1 MDLENIK
8 ILAVDDNKDN
18 LTVYKGLLLEAFNN
32 ITIYTAMS
40 GKEAINK
47 VKEKSPDV
55 ILLDVKMPEMDGF
68 EVCRI
73 IKSYDSTNHIPIV
86 FITAYDEKSAK
97 IKALE
102 VGGEAFLAKPIDEA
116 ELTAQIKAM
125 IKIKA
130 AEDKIRTEKDRL
142 SELVKQ
148 RTQELEKE
156 LNERKVKEEELQKT
170 VEILKNSRSATL
182 NILYDLQS
190 EVDKHKESKEK
201 LDKSERLRKLTGE
214 MAKIGGWEFN
224 SITFEESWS
233 EEVAKIH
240 DLAFDSVVSAKDTV
254 EFYVGSSKEKILTA
268 IDNAIKFGVPY
279 ELELEM
285 ITAKGNRKWVRTI
298 GEPIIKDGKTIR
310 LQGTF
315 QDITEAK
322 KAEDEYKE
330 IYDQMHAVSEHSHNS
345 ICIIK
350 EDGKILWVNNAAE
363 KLSGYSKEEIYANN
377 SFFDFVAPESKAMVM
392 ENYEKFLRGEEFL
405 DKFIFYLVCKSGE
418 KKLVEIYIAV
428 YLDKNK
434 NRRMAVNILDISE
447 QRAATEALMRS
458 ELQFRTLAQFAPVG
472 IFTTNEEGITT
483 YVNPKWCEIA
493 QLAPED
499 ATGDN
504 WIKAVHPEDREK
516 LLKDWKILSH
526 NKLTSS
532 KEYRFLRK
540 DGSIAWVF
548 GKAEPQIDVEGNN
561 YGYVGVIIDITENK
575 AAQQKINKSEKH
587 FRSIWESSESGMRL
601 TDADGIIVDV
611 NNAFCNMVEMKKED
625 LINKPLSVI
634 YRKELQERILDA
646 AIRKFKNRE
655 VEKVFEKELLLWNNK
670 NIWFEVSNSFIEIE
684 NQPSLLLGIFADIS
698 IRKQALKELKESN
711 EFSNYLLS
719 SIPYGIDIVDHE
731 GTVKFC
737 NEKFYNLFGGD
748 VIGKKCWKVFCEAD
762 EQCPECPL
770 KSMGNNL
777 NSLITERLDV
787 KTNRLYEI
795 SHTGIFYKGEKVILE
810 IFNDISDKKKLITEI
825 TEAKN
830 KAEEMNRLK
839 SNFLANMNHELR
851 TPLNGIMGFASIL
864 FDELQE
870 EEYIQMAESIIDSS
884 KRLSATLNL
893 LLELSTVESDKI
905 LMDTKVLEVNELV
918 NRVVK
923 SLNTDAVKKHLKLEI
938 ISDYDLIYARLD
950 DYYFPHV
957 IHNLIDNAIK
967 YTNEGEI
974 KVVVGVENDNDGS
987 YFYIS
992 VIDTGIGIPSEKI
1005 DLIWEE
1011 FRQVSEG
1018 LNRNYEGTGLGLT
1031 IVKKIVKLLDGNIEV
1046 KSEVGKG
1053 SRFTV
1058 RLPKI
1063 LEFPVPEIVEE
1074 EIKVKELE
1082 KSGKFIGKEK
1092 LPVVLYVED
1101 DRINQNV
1108 LRLFL
1113 KNSYNVELADDG
1125 YTALEKVKDKQ
1136 YDLIFMDINL
1146 GSGMNGIEVTKEIR
1160 KIINYTSTPIV
1171 AITAYT
1177 SDADRLQFMEA
1188 GCSHYL
1194 AKPFLREN
1202 LINLINS
1209 IR

>member
-18 LTVYKGLLLEAFNN
+18 LTVYKALLLEAFNN
-32 ITIYTAMS
+32 VIIHTAMS

-47 VKEKSPDV
+47 VKEISPDV
-55 ILLDVKMPEMDGF
+55 VLLDVKMPEMDGF

-73 IKSYDSTNHIPIV
+73 LKSDETTMQIPIV
-86 FITAYDEKSAK
+86 FITAYDEKKAK

-102 VGGEAFLAKPIDEA
+102 VGGDAFLAKPIDEA
-116 ELTAQIKAM
+116 ELNAQIKAM
-125 IKIKA
+125 LKLKA

-156 LNERKVKEEELQKT
+156 LSERKLKEAELQKT

-182 NILYDLQS
+182 NILFDLQS
-190 EVDKHKESKEK
+190 EVDKHNESREK
-201 LDKSERLRKLTGE
+201 LDKSEKLRKLTGE
-214 MAKIGGWEFN
+214 MAKIGGWEFDA
-224 SITFEESWS
+224 ITFEGSWS

-240 DLAFDSVVSAKDTV
+240 DLAFEASLSAKDTLG
-254 EFYVGSSKEKILTA
+254 FYVDSSKEKIEKA
-268 IDNAIKFGVPY
+268 ISDAITYGIPY

-298 GEPIIKDGKTIR
+298 GEPIIKDGKTVR

-315 QDITEAK
+315 QDITDAK
-322 KAEDEYKE
+322 KAKDEYKE
-330 IYDQMHAVSEHSHNS
+330 IYDQMLAVAEHSHNA

-350 EDGKILWVNNAAE
+350 EDGRMLWVNNAAV
-363 KLSGYSKEEIYANN
+363 KLSEFSKEEIYKCD
-377 SFFDFVAPESKAMVM
+377 SFMDFVAPESKAMVM
-392 ENYEKFLRGEEFL
+392 ENYEKFLKGEEFV
-405 DKFIFYLVCKSGE
+405 DKFIFYFVCKSGE
-418 KKLVEIYIAV
+418 KKLVEIFIAV

-526 NKLTSS
+526 SKLASS

-548 GKAEPQIDVEGNN
+548 GKAEPQIDEEGNN

-575 AAQQKINKSEKH
+575 EAQQKINKSEKH
-587 FRSIWESSESGMRL
+587 FRSIWESTESGMRL
-601 TDADGIIVDV
+601 TDADGKIVDV

-625 LINKPLSVI
+625 LLNKPLSVI
-634 YRKELQERILDA
+634 YRENIQERILKA

-684 NQPSLLLGIFADIS
+684 NQPALLLGIFADIS
-698 IRKQALKELKESN
+698 DRKQAQKELKESN

-719 SIPYGIDIVDHE
+719 SIPFGIDIVDQE
-731 GTVKFC
+731 GNIVFC
-737 NEKFYNLFGGD
+737 NEMFYKLFGYG
-748 VIGKKCWKVFCEAD
+748 VIGSKCWKVFCDTD
-762 EQCPECPL
+762 EQCQNCPL
-770 KSMGNNL
+770 KRMDNNIS
-777 NSLITERLDV
+777 SLIVERLDV
-787 KTNRLYEI
+787 KKNRLYEI

-810 IFNDISDKKKLITEI
+810 IYNDISDKKKLITEI

-884 KRLSATLNL
+884 KRLSETLNL

-905 LMDTKVLEVNELV
+905 LMDTKVMEVNEIV
-918 NRVVK
+918 KGVAK
-923 SLNTDAVKKHLKLEI
+923 SLYSDALKKHLKLEV
-938 ISDYDLIYARLD
+938 ISDYDLIYAKLD
-950 DYYFPHV
+950 DYYFPHA

-967 YTNEGEI
+967 YTYEGEI
-974 KVVVGVENDNDGS
+974 KVVIGVDNDSEVS

-992 VIDTGIGIPSEKI
+992 VIDTGIGIPSDKI
-1005 DLIWEE
+1005 NLIWEE

-1031 IVKKIVKLLDGNIEV
+1031 IVKKIVKLLDGKIEV
-1046 KSEVGKG
+1046 ESEVGKG
-1053 SRFTV
+1053 SKFTV

-1063 LEFPVPEIVEE
+1063 IEFPVPEVVKD
-1074 EIKVKELE
+1074 EIAMKDSE
-1082 KSGKFIGKEK
+1082 KIEKKIGRDK
-1092 LPVVLYVED
+1092 LPLVLYVED

-1125 YTALEKVKDKQ
+1125 YSALEKVKDKQ

-1146 GSGMNGIEVTKEIR
+1146 GSGMNGMEVTKEIR
-1160 KIINYTSTPIV
+1160 KMISYSTTPIV

-1177 SDADRLQFMEA
+1177 SDADRLQFIEA

-1194 AKPFLREN
+1194 AKPFLREH

-1209 IR
+1209 I